1 MCAFGGGVLDQN
13 FILIQQQLLAA
24 KEIKVRF
31 DNNNVYIYI
40 FPCCWWTV
48 FFCEECFFAVRNLA
62 KLVAVTFFERH
73 PQSQNYLEAII
84 AAHWQIDLAYDS
96 TCAMK

>member
-40 FPCCWWTV
+40 FPCC
-48 FFCEECFFAVRNLA
+48 
-62 KLVAVTFFERH
+62 
-73 PQSQNYLEAII
+73 
-84 AAHWQIDLAYDS
+84 
-96 TCAMK
+96 